1 MKNIKFNKKTYIA
14 ENTREELDENFT
26 EFKIKTPTIKEFF
39 VHYDNLFYEFP
50 KKGRLSH
57 STISNKSIKYVG
69 MPPNPK
75 LEEIQDLIAQ
85 LKRIQRNIDSIELEH
100 DLIPNRTVVQSRN
113 NPELKYYMQ
122 SGRKRPINKSSIFKL
137 IKRQRGA
144 HKLSN
149 NDFVILLDQSAI
161 EGITEGLPIDKESD
175 LNVSI
180 LEINR
185 NMIEN
190 INE

>member
-1 MKNIKFNKKTYIA
+1 MKNIKLNKKIYIA
-14 ENTREELDENFT
+14 EDTREELDEKFN
-26 EFKIKTPTIKEFF
+26 EFKLKIPTIKEFF
-39 VHYDNLFYEFP
+39 THYDRLFYEIP

-57 STISNKSIKYVG
+57 NTIANKSIKYVG

-75 LEEIQDLIAQ
+75 VEEIYDLGQQ
-85 LKRIQRNIDSIELEH
+85 LRKIQRDIDSIELEH
-100 DLIPNRTVVQSRN
+100 DFLPNRTVIQNRN
-113 NPELKYYMQ
+113 NYELKYYMQ
-122 SGRKRPINKSSIFKL
+122 SGRKRKINKESVFKL

-144 HKLSN
+144 HKLS
-149 NDFVILLDQSAI
+149 DSEFVILLDQSAI

-185 NMIEN
+185 NMIEQ
-190 INE
+190 ISS